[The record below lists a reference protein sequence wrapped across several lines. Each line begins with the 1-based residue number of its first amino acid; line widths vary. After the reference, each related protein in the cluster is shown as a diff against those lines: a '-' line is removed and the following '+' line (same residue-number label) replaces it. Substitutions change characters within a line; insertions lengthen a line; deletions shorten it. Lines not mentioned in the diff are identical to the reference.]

1 MISFFDLRELDGDD
15 LEAAEWKFE
24 RAAGQM
30 GRAASGE
37 TNAIKWDAIFSRG
50 NIYIVGRFENFWYC
64 ECRDFMFSG
73 TGCKHIGFLISES
86 KMSITQKEK
95 NTHEHKSSIGKDI
108 GASGGRSG
116 KSHTREF
123 RHRAATDSIAA

>member
-15 LEAAEWKFE
+15 LDAAEWKYQ

-50 NIYIVGRFENFWYC
+50 NIYIIGRFENFWYC

-95 NTHEHKSSIGKDI
+95 NTHEHKSSIGKD
-108 GASGGRSG
+108 GAAGKYRATGSKARQFRDRS
-116 KSHTREF
+116 
-123 RHRAATDSIAA
+123 AAYVAG